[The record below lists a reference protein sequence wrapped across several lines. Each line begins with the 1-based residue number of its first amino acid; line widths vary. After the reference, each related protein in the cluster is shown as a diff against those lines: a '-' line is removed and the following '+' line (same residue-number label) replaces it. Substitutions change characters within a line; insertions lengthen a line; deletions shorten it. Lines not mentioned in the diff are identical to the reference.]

1 MPIGTDE
8 VCFRYVYAGPGA
20 HGAVFAMMVAT
31 TIVGGGWGAFAFL
44 PFLYRA
50 KTRRMTSAL
59 FLSFLVAAVI
69 GTGLKFLVARVRP
82 CYSLQGVHPLWG
94 NPAGFSFPSGHAT
107 GSFCFA
113 GFVIAVALRVAQGHP
128 EKRWVAWGAAVAA
141 VVLATMVGLSRV
153 YLGDH
158 YPGDVGVGAI
168 LGLIVGFSGAI
179 AFYKYEA
186 ARSASDTPMR

>member
-1 MPIGTDE
+1 MHVRHMPIGTDE
-8 VCFRYVYAGPGA
+8 VCFRYVYAGAGA

-31 TIVGGGWGAFAFL
+31 TIVGGGWGALAFL

-59 FLSFLVAAVI
+59 FLS
-69 GTGLKFLVARVRP
+69 FLVARVRP

-113 GFVIAVALRVAQGHP
+113 GFVIAVALHVARSHP
-128 EKRWVAWGAAVAA
+128 EKKWAAWGAAFGA
-141 VVLATMVGLSRV
+141 VVLATMVALSRV

-158 YPGDVGVGAI
+158 YPGDVSVGAV

-186 ARSASDTPMR
+186 ARSASHATMR